1 MSEEI
6 STKDYSGDI
15 PRIMEGFNFKKVHDY
30 MKSVDHKW
38 VSNKGYGVPEI
49 EDLQNTA
56 RMLLLSAALD
66 DREITN
72 IGTGGFMVYKLPW
85 GLSLTFQVAW
95 N

>member
-6 STKDYSGDI
+6 SRKDYSGDI
-15 PRIMEGFNFKKVHDY
+15 PRIMERFNFKKVHDY

-38 VSNKGYGVPEI
+38 VSNNGYEVPEI

-56 RMLLLSAALD
+56 RRLLVSAALD
-66 DREITN
+66 ESEIIN

-85 GLSLTFQVAW
+85 GLSLNFQVAW
-95 N
+95 A